1 MLELIAGLLL
11 ASGAVMFVLRPI
23 LRPES
28 IARDSHAADDDEAGA
43 DPDDDLS
50 PRAVA
55 LRALK
60 EIEFDRATGKLSDA
74 DYDGL
79 KVKYTTEA
87 LAALRAGEGG
97 AGGGPSP
104 QPLAAAPRSPLPA
117 ASCPEHGARPESDA
131 EFCSVCGRRL
141 VAAGG
146 SFCSRCG
153 GALESDAR
161 FCGRCGVPVAA

>member
-1 MLELIAGLLL
+1 MLELILGLLL
-11 ASGAVMFVLRPI
+11 AAGAVYFVLRPI
-23 LRPES
+23 FRPES
-28 IARDSHAADDDEAGA
+28 ITRDAHAADDDEAGA

-79 KVKYTTEA
+79 KVKYTAEA
-87 LAALRAGEGG
+87 LTALRAGEEGVT
-97 AGGGPSP
+97 PT
-104 QPLAAAPRSPLPA
+104 PRSPLPA
-117 ASCPEHGARPESDA
+117 PRCPEHGPRPEPDA
-131 EFCSVCGRRL
+131 EFCSACGRRV

-153 GALESDAR
+153 GVLESDAR